1 MALRPQ
7 AVIRHHPE
15 TMRYRR
21 AFQPGGSF
29 FFTVVTAHR
38 RPIFSSATAVDL
50 LRGSF
55 SAVRHKRPFAI
66 DAIVILPDHLHCIW
80 TLPDGDADFMTRWR
94 LIKTW
99 FSKRSAYKNIWQK
112 RYWEH
117 VLRDEHDFE
126 NHVDFIHFSPLKHGL
141 VNRVVEWPYSSFHQ
155 YVTRGMYAV
164 DWGGAFLASAGVGR
178 E

>member
-1 MALRPQ
+1 
-7 AVIRHHPE
+7 
-15 TMRYRR
+15 MRYRR
-21 AFQPGGSF
+21 TFQPGGSF

-38 RPIFSSATAVDL
+38 RPIFACADAVAL
-50 LRGSF
+50 LRQAF
-55 SAVRHKRPFAI
+55 RVVRKARPFDI
-66 DAIVILPDHLHCIW
+66 DAIVVLPDHLHCIW

-126 NHVDFIHFSPLKHGL
+126 NHVDYIHFNPVKHGL
-141 VNRVVEWPYSSFHQ
+141 ASCVVEWPYSSFHQ